1 MGNLMALATRTVEL
15 LLIEDSAAD
24 VRLTREALGEAGAD
38 VNIHVVQDGAAALQ
52 FLRHQPP
59 YAEAV
64 RPDLIL
70 LDLNLPGIDGREV
83 LKHVRYDQSLARI
96 PVLVLSSS
104 TAPED
109 VNGAYDLRAN
119 CYLTKPLHFSEYLRL
134 FREIDQF
141 WLRTARL
148 PERGT

>member
-1 MGNLMALATRTVEL
+1 MPSTARTVEL

-24 VRLTREALGEAGAD
+24 VRLTQEALGEAGAD
-38 VNIHVVQDGAAALQ
+38 VNIHVVADGASALQ
-52 FLRHQPP
+52 FLRHEPP
-59 YAEAV
+59 YSAAV

-83 LKHVRYDQSLARI
+83 LRQVRHDRSLVRI

-104 TAPED
+104 TAPDD
-109 VNGAYDLRAN
+109 VNGAYDLCAN
-119 CYLTKPLHFSEYLRL
+119 CYLAKPLHFSEYLRL